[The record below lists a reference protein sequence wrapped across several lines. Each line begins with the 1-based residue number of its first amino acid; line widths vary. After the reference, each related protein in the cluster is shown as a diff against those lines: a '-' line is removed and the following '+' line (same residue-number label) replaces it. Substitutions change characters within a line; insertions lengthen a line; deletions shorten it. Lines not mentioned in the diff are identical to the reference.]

1 MASSSKF
8 LPVGLWAQT
17 DPPFIPPVKTGA
29 DGRFL
34 IAGIGRERVAT
45 LEIQGPTIETV
56 QVVVRT
62 RPGATIR
69 VPGYEETTSR

>member
-1 MASSSKF
+1 M
-8 LPVGLWAQT
+8 
-17 DPPFIPPVKTGA
+17 KTGA

-56 QVVVRT
+56 LVAVRT

-69 VPGYEETTSR
+69 VPGTGATTTR